1 MVIYMVPLIREIIME
16 RDSESRN
23 ICLNKLLDIH
33 SVSVDKLGKRQWI
46 VSESEV
52 LRLRVISE
60 LVLEGLR
67 HSLAEKKDQ
76 PIKTELN
83 K

>member
-1 MVIYMVPLIREIIME
+1 MVPLIREIVME
-16 RDSESRN
+16 RDNDSRN

-46 VSESEV
+46 VSQSQV

-67 HSLAEKKDQ
+67 HSLNEKKDQ
-76 PIKTELN
+76 PLKTEIN